1 MTYEE
6 LIKEHL
12 TGPLVKVND
21 IKKGD
26 LVARVRPGHATIIE
40 VDKNL
45 PTVGGSFL
53 ANFAGDT
60 TSVNFDDELR
70 LLNRAMPKLPSSGS
84 IAVWELAEGAHG
96 DARKIPEGAIL
107 THDGT
112 EDDDCWGGTGDN
124 WYCAEQILE
133 WAPLPG
139 DFFDNLRKESIK

>member
-26 LVARVRPGHATIIE
+26 LVARVRPGHTTIIE

-53 ANFAGDT
+53 ANFVGDT

-70 LLNRAMPKLPSSGS
+70 LLNRVKPELPKAGRI
-84 IAVWELAEGAHG
+84 IAWKTKEDEKSPEVEHTEGVLMDRYRDISDFHWESAGELFA
-96 DARKIPEGAIL
+96 
-107 THDGT
+107 
-112 EDDDCWGGTGDN
+112 DN
-124 WYCAEQILE
+124 QILE
-133 WAPLPG
+133 WSVLP
-139 DFFDNLRKESIK
+139 DNLLSDLRKESIK